1 MATIKRRTFLKAGA
15 TAAVAVA
22 VYVAFM
28 LLFRVVVFRES
39 VQYLAGVLRGKR

>member
-22 VYVAFM
+22 VAEAAVA
-28 LLFRVVVFRES
+28 V
-39 VQYLAGVLRGKR
+39 